1 MHPHRKPPV
10 TPGVIERALEHILP
24 RLLYLARRRA
34 HRTIGYARDPQRCAL
49 RTCLLFYLEEAY
61 DCTRLLGV
69 YPEEVWVQGA
79 QRPLKVIPP
88 AWATALI
95 QGLDQ
100 QKQEGSPITGA
111 DLQAQLQRQGL
122 LVLHDGGLW
131 GQGALASALLL
142 EEGNPDQDRLYRG
155 GKQPGPF
162 ALSWIIT
169 TE

>member
-1 MHPHRKPPV
+1 MHLHQKPPV
-10 TPGVIERALEHILP
+10 TPDVIEQALEDILP
-24 RLLYLARRRA
+24 RLPYLARRHA
-34 HRTIGYARDPQRCAL
+34 HRTIGYARDPQRCVL
-49 RTCLLFYLEEAY
+49 RTCLLLYLQEAY

-69 YPEEVWVQGA
+69 YPGEIWVQGA

-88 AWATALI
+88 AWTTALI
-95 QGLDQ
+95 QGFDQ
-100 QKQEGSPITGA
+100 QKQVGEPITGV

-122 LVLHDGGLW
+122 LALHEGGLW

-155 GKQPGPF
+155 SRQPVPF

-169 TE
+169 I